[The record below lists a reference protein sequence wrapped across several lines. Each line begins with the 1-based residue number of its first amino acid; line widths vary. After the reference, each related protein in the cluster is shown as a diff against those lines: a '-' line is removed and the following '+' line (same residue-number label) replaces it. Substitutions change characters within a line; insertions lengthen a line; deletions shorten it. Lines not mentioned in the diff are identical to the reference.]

1 MRRILCLVLS
11 MVWVGSMSAQTHLF
25 RPELRDTGR
34 PYVFDFIERYFDE
47 ISKMHNSH
55 DLAQKLFDDK
65 VFFAEGTVSDIHS
78 LTDTTD
84 FSLNCINNRYYE
96 AVWSKDS
103 LSFLTVLFPI
113 SFELLLGL
121 PKNEIEKT
129 LFDEISHLNETVIN
143 EVVELK
149 DVMLS
154 SNGIFQT
161 IPKLHYQIETLNNCR
176 YYRMAEQSDLIP
188 IFDSLFVEQ
197 SIANLFHLDLG
208 KDYRLNVEQG
218 LYGFKTKKFVI
229 GLNQWIAYCQ
239 KHEMNIYVGIEEEE
253 RESYKVLVISEC
265 EELGFNHLLSVK
277 VPKDIFFNSSDSEF
291 KAKLNAY
298 IPTHNVKNL
307 YQQYKKRAKR
317 EIKI

>member
-1 MRRILCLVLS
+1 MRRFLCIVFSL
-11 MVWVGSMSAQTHLF
+11 VWVGSMSAQTHLF
-25 RPELRDTGR
+25 RQEIRETGR
-34 PYVFDFIERYFDE
+34 SYVYDFIERYFDE
-47 ISKMHNSH
+47 ISRMTNSQ
-55 DLAQKLFDDK
+55 DLAQKLYDDK
-65 VFFAEGTVSDIHS
+65 VFFAEGSVADIRS

-103 LSFLTVLFPI
+103 LSFLTILFPI

-129 LFDEISHLNETVIN
+129 LFDEISHLNKSVVN
-143 EVVELK
+143 EVAEMK
-149 DVMLS
+149 DVKLS
-154 SNGIFQT
+154 SHGIFQT
-161 IPKLHYQIETLNNCR
+161 IPKMHYQIESLNNCR
-176 YYRMAEQSDLIP
+176 YYRMSEQSDLVP
-188 IFDSLFVEQ
+188 LFDSIFVEQ

-208 KDYRLNVEQG
+208 KEYKLNVEQG

-229 GLNQWIAYCQ
+229 GLNQWLAYCQ
-239 KHEMNIYVGIEEEE
+239 KHEMTIYVGIEEEV
-253 RESYKVLVISEC
+253 RESFKVLVIAEC
-265 EELGFNHLLSVK
+265 EELGFNHLLSVTI
-277 VPKDIFFNSSDSEF
+277 PKDIFHRNDSEL
-291 KAKLNAY
+291 KARLNAY